1 MKNFQYIVATN
12 LDEAVALM
20 EEFGGKNA
28 LLMAGG
34 TDLLV
39 RLKDG
44 EIKPD
49 CIIDLKGISGLT
61 YIDYEDHR
69 GLRIGALSSIADVEK
84 DPKLS
89 SGYAA
94 LAEAASSIGSVQIR
108 NKGTIGGNLC
118 NASPSADMAPPLIV
132 MSATVRIVG
141 KAGERILNLEDFFL
155 GPGGTV
161 LRNGEI
167 LTEIEVPTPPPLSGA
182 AYLKLGRRN
191 GMDLAIA
198 GVACLLVMDS
208 KSRCERVRI
217 AMGAVAPTPLRAKEA
232 EALMTG
238 EKIGDELVEQV
249 AKKAAEEAKPISD
262 VRATA
267 NYRREIIEVL
277 VKRAIKESI
286 NRIESRV
293 HE

>member
-12 LDEAVALM
+12 LDEAVALT
-20 EEFGGKNA
+20 EEFGKKNA

-39 RLKDG
+39 RLRDG
-44 EIKPD
+44 EIRPD
-49 CIIDLKGISGLT
+49 CIIDLKGVLGLT
-61 YIDYEDHR
+61 YIEYDDNK
-69 GLRIGALSSIADVEK
+69 GLRIGALSSIADVAK
-84 DPKLS
+84 SPKLS
-89 SGYAA
+89 SEYAA
-94 LAEAASSIGSVQIR
+94 LAEAAASIGSIQIR

-132 MSATVRIVG
+132 MGAKVRIVG
-141 KAGERILNLEDFFL
+141 KDGERVSNLEDFFL
-155 GPGGTV
+155 GPGRSV
-161 LRNGEI
+161 LRNDEI
-167 LTEIEVPTPPPLSGA
+167 LTEIKVPKPPPLSGA
-182 AYLKLGRRN
+182 AYLKLGRRG

-208 KSRCERVRI
+208 KSRCERARI

-232 EALMTG
+232 EVLMTG
-238 EKIGDELVEQV
+238 EKIGGELVAEV

-267 NYRREIIEVL
+267 NYRREVIEVL
-277 VKRAIKESI
+277 VKRAIRESMS
-286 NRIESRV
+286 RIESRA

>member
-1 MKNFQYIVATN
+1 MKNFRYIVATN
-12 LDEAVALM
+12 LDEAIALI
-20 EEFGGKNA
+20 EESGGKKA
-28 LLMAGG
+28 FIMAGG

-39 RLKDG
+39 RLRDG

-61 YIDYEDHR
+61 YVEYEDNR

-84 DPKLS
+84 NPKLL

-94 LAEAASSIGSVQIR
+94 LAEAASSIGSIQIR

-132 MSATVRIVG
+132 MGATVRIVG
-141 KAGERILNLEDFFL
+141 KVGERIVNLEEFFL

-167 LTEIEVPTPPPLSGA
+167 LTEIEVPKPPPLSGA
-182 AYLKLGRRN
+182 AYQKLGRRS

-208 KSRCERVRI
+208 ESRCKRARI

-238 EKIGDELVEQV
+238 KKIGGELVAEV

-267 NYRREIIEVL
+267 NYRREVIEVL
-277 VKRAIKESI
+277 VKRAISESMS
-286 NRIESRV
+286 RIESRA

>member
-1 MKNFQYIVATN
+1 
-12 LDEAVALM
+12 M

-28 LLMAGG
+28 LMMAGG
-34 TDLLV
+34 TDLLI
-39 RLKDG
+39 RLRDG
-44 EIKPD
+44 EIRPD
-49 CIIDLKGISGLT
+49 CIIDLKGVSGLT
-61 YIDYEDHR
+61 YIEYDDNK
-69 GLRIGALSSIADVEK
+69 GLRIGALSSIADVAK
-84 DPKLS
+84 SPKLLS
-89 SGYAA
+89 EYAA
-94 LAEAASSIGSVQIR
+94 LAEAAASIGSIQIR

-132 MSATVRIVG
+132 MGAKVRIVG
-141 KAGERILNLEDFFL
+141 KGGERVSNLEDFFL
-155 GPGGTV
+155 GPGRSV

-167 LTEIEVPTPPPLSGA
+167 LTEIKVPKPPPLSGA
-182 AYLKLGRRN
+182 AYLKLGRRG

-208 KSRCERVRI
+208 KSRCQRARI

-232 EALMTG
+232 EVLMTG
-238 EKIGDELVEQV
+238 EKIGGELVAEV

-267 NYRREIIEVL
+267 NYRREVIEVL
-277 VKRAIKESI
+277 VKRAIRESMS
-286 NRIESRV
+286 RIESRA

>member
-1 MKNFQYIVATN
+1 MKNFQYILAAN
-12 LDEAVALM
+12 LDEALTLM

-28 LLMAGG
+28 LIMAGG

-49 CIIDLKGISGLT
+49 CIIDLKGISGLA
-61 YIDYEDHR
+61 YIECEDNR
-69 GLRIGALSSIADVEK
+69 GLKIGALSSIADVEK
-84 DPKLS
+84 SPMLS
-89 SGYAA
+89 SEYTA

-132 MSATVRIVG
+132 MGAKVRIVG
-141 KAGERILNLEDFFL
+141 KTGERISNLEDFFL
-155 GPGGTV
+155 GPGRTV

-167 LTEIEVPTPPPLSGA
+167 LTEIEVPKPPPLSGA
-182 AYLKLGRRN
+182 AYIKLSRRD

-198 GVACLLVMDS
+198 GVACLLVINS
-208 KSRCERVRI
+208 ESRCERARI
-217 AMGAVAPTPLRAKEA
+217 TMGAVAPIPLRAKEA
-232 EALMTG
+232 EALMIG
-238 EKIGDELVEQV
+238 EKIGGELIEEV
-249 AKKAAEEAKPISD
+249 AKRAAEEGKPISD

-277 VKRAIKESI
+277 VDRAIRESMR
-286 NRIESRV
+286 RIESRAY
-293 HE
+293 E

>member
-12 LDEAVALM
+12 LDEAVALT

-39 RLKDG
+39 RLRDG
-44 EIKPD
+44 EIRPD
-49 CIIDLKGISGLT
+49 CIIDLKGVSGLT
-61 YIDYEDHR
+61 YIEHDDNK

-84 DPKLS
+84 NPKLLS
-89 SGYAA
+89 EYAA
-94 LAEAASSIGSVQIR
+94 LAEAASSIGSIQIR

-132 MSATVRIVG
+132 MGAKVRMVG
-141 KAGERILNLEDFFL
+141 KAGERVLNLEDFFL
-155 GPGGTV
+155 GPGGTM
-161 LRNGEI
+161 LRNDEI
-167 LTEIEVPTPPPLSGA
+167 LTEIEVPKPPPLSGA
-182 AYLKLGRRN
+182 AYLKLGRRG

-208 KSRCERVRI
+208 KSRCERARI

-232 EALMTG
+232 EVLMTG
-238 EKIGDELVEQV
+238 EKIGGELVAEV

-267 NYRREIIEVL
+267 NYRREVIEVL
-277 VKRAIKESI
+277 VKRAIRESMS
-286 NRIESRV
+286 RIESRA

>member
-1 MKNFQYIVATN
+1 MKNFQYILATN
-12 LDEAVALM
+12 LDDALALM

-28 LLMAGG
+28 LIMAGG

-49 CIIDLKGISGLT
+49 CIIDLKGISGLA
-61 YIDYEDHR
+61 YIECEDNR
-69 GLRIGALSSIADVEK
+69 GLKIGALSSIADVEK
-84 DPKLS
+84 SPMLS
-89 SGYAA
+89 SEYTA

-132 MSATVRIVG
+132 MGAKVRIVG
-141 KAGERILNLEDFFL
+141 KTGERISNLEDFFL
-155 GPGGTV
+155 GPGRTV

-167 LTEIEVPTPPPLSGA
+167 LTEIEVPKPPPLSGA
-182 AYLKLGRRN
+182 AYIKLSRRD

-198 GVACLLVMDS
+198 GVACLLVINS
-208 KSRCERVRI
+208 ESRCERARI
-217 AMGAVAPTPLRAKEA
+217 TMGAVAPIPLRAKEA
-232 EALMTG
+232 EALMIG
-238 EKIGDELVEQV
+238 EKIGGELIEEV
-249 AKKAAEEAKPISD
+249 AKKATEEAKPISD

-277 VKRAIKESI
+277 VDRAIRESMR
-286 NRIESRV
+286 RIESRAY
-293 HE
+293 E